1 MLNIRGFIKNNYSLL
16 ILGIASISF
25 FTLNILLKDILTDSE
40 YGMYSILISCISLLS
55 IFGLF
60 GFDHV
65 FTRIAIV
72 KDKKIILD
80 SRLIIMTL
88 LIIVTSVLVVNF
100 LIDRYYNFGVSNFR
114 LILLTS
120 SIVLLR
126 LSYQLFRSLSMFVIS
141 QLTLNLWKIGL
152 LLFILLS
159 IYLDI
164 NINLQGI
171 IFSILVFCLCALA
184 SYLPLL
190 YKIDLKILDYS
201 STDLL
206 KLGLGF
212 LLAIGSVT
220 ILGFL
225 ERFIIEKKFGLSD
238 FGNYFFYVNIYLYPF
253 LFFSTYIGFKELVAF
268 KKTFTNV
275 VLKQKLIQTLR
286 GTILLGFL
294 YFIITIIIQNMGIYD
309 LKISQNLPL
318 ILALVFWGVVRI
330 IAALLSSA
338 IGAVGDQKDLN
349 KINIYSGA
357 LFLFL
362 FFLIPLVHTIFGVV
376 ILFIVIWVL
385 RYSAFYFLLL
395 KK

>member
-1 MLNIRGFIKNNYSLL
+1 MLNISGHIKNNYSLL
-16 ILGIASISF
+16 ILAFASISF
-25 FTLNILLKDILTDSE
+25 LILNILLKHILNDIE

-55 IFGLF
+55 VFGLF
-60 GFDHV
+60 GLDHV
-65 FTRIAIV
+65 FIRTAII

-88 LIIVTSVLVVNF
+88 LIIVTSVVVFNF
-100 LIDRYYNFGVSNFR
+100 LIDRYYNFGVSNFS
-114 LILLTS
+114 LILLTI
-120 SIVLLR
+120 SILLLR
-126 LSYQLFRSLSMFVIS
+126 LSYQLFRSLSLFVIS

-171 IFSILVFCLCALA
+171 IFSILIFCLCALV

-206 KLGLGF
+206 KLGIGF
-212 LLAIGSVT
+212 LLVIGTVT
-220 ILGFL
+220 MLGFL

-253 LFFSTYIGFKELVAF
+253 IFLSTYIGFKEIVAF
-268 KKTFTNV
+268 KKIFTNV
-275 VLKQKLIQTLR
+275 ILKQKLIQTLI
-286 GTILLGFL
+286 GAVLFGFL
-294 YFIITIIIQNMGIYD
+294 YFIITIIIQNLGMYD

-318 ILALVFWGVVRI
+318 IFALVFWGVVRTL
-330 IAALLSSA
+330 AALLSSA
-338 IGAVGDQKDLN
+338 MGAVGDQKDIN

-362 FFLIPLVHTIFGVV
+362 FLLIPLLYTIIGVV

-385 RYSAFYFLLL
+385 RYSAYYFLLL